1 MKNYLSIALLTFV
14 GFLTINVAAS
24 ELWKLNGLSD
34 FLKGDARG
42 VSISSDGIISPA
54 PAMTTILNSN
64 ERLAWSAATDSKG
77 IIYVGTGGSGK
88 LFIID
93 AKGASRLLATLPEVN
108 VTAVAIGSRDELF
121 AATSPD
127 GKVYRVQSDGTFS
140 IHFEPREKYIWA
152 MTVLP
157 DRSLAVA
164 TGDGGRIYKVA
175 SQSASRESAL
185 LLDSPESNITTLAVG
200 PDGTLYAGTDP
211 SGLVIAISPNGAVF
225 SVLDSPLREIRDI
238 SIEGDKVFILA
249 VADGITTNT
258 NDAEENKSASSVQTV
273 KAGYSESITK
283 SRNDTSSSKSIVHML
298 RIGGG
303 HEIIWNS
310 PSVIAFS
317 LLATKSGEVLIGT
330 ADKGRIY
337 SVNEEAKRSLLIQ
350 TDELQISRMIRSGGS
365 IVGVSGAGGRAISI
379 GPDEEKSPI
388 YLSPVLDARN
398 VARWGRMS
406 WLGKGSATMEIRS
419 GNVEQPDSTWSSWI
433 LVSAEIGKANVP
445 NSRFFQKRAT
455 LKPGSSV
462 GELSV
467 AFAQLNVAPEVI
479 GLQVLP
485 TNVGLAPNVQMPSD
499 PNIEASGMDPALFGQ
514 PSGVMPPRK
523 LYQRGAISL
532 QWNAEDGNGDKLMFD
547 VMVRGISDSEFKT
560 IRRDIPENYAT
571 IDGLTLADGRY
582 IFKIVAKDSLS
593 NPIGQSLVGSLT
605 SDSILIDNSPPTVSQ
620 IGNVEMDG
628 RQATIRFE
636 AVDRGDRVTRAEYSV
651 NGGEWTVVISD
662 DGINDDP
669 TERFTVRIPTLQIGE
684 YSIVIRV
691 HDMVGNSGSTRS
703 VIMKR

>member
-1 MKNYLSIALLTFV
+1 MKKYLSIALLTFV
-14 GFLTINVAAS
+14 GFLTISVAAS
-24 ELWKLNGLSD
+24 ELWKLNGLSE

-77 IIYVGTGGSGK
+77 NIYVGTGGSGK

-108 VTAVAIGSRDELF
+108 VTALAIGSRDELF

-175 SQSASRESAL
+175 SQSPSRESAL

-211 SGLVIAISPNGAVF
+211 SGLVIAISPSGAVF
-225 SVLDSPLREIRDI
+225 AVLDSPLREIRDI

-258 NDAEENKSASSVQTV
+258 TDAEENKSTSPVHTV

-298 RIGGG
+298 RSGGG

-350 TDELQISRMIRSGGS
+350 TDELQISRMIRKGGS
-365 IVGVSGAGGRAISI
+365 IIGISGAGGRAISI
-379 GPDEEKSPI
+379 GPDEEKSPT

-398 VARWGRMS
+398 AARWGRMS

-419 GNVEQPDSTWSSWI
+419 GNVEQPDSTWSSWT

-445 NSRFFQKRAT
+445 NSRFFQMRAT
-455 LKPGSSV
+455 LKPGSTV

-467 AFAQLNVAPEVI
+467 AYAQLNVAPEVI

-532 QWNAEDGNGDKLMFD
+532 QWNAEDGNGDKLLFD
-547 VMVRGISDSEFKT
+547 VMVRGFSDSEFKT

-651 NGGEWTVVISD
+651 NGGEWTAVISD

>member
-42 VSISSDGIISPA
+42 VSISSDGILSPA